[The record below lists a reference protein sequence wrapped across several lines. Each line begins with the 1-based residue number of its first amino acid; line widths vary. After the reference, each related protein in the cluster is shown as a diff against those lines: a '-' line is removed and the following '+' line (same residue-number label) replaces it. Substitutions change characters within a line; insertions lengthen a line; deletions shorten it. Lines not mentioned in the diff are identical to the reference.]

1 MASLAPLNKKPF
13 SSATDKRAG
22 LAIVVVA
29 QPPLFCEVLACQLSE
44 EPSFTVVGR
53 ASDSDH
59 MWRVLAREN
68 PQVILFDY
76 ESLGPNA
83 ESTLQR
89 LHRTAPAARILALA
103 TRSSDEAAV
112 RVLGAG
118 ASGLVGK
125 QLKFSVIVEAIQAV
139 GEGEIWAKPSSTA
152 LALAYLTGPT
162 GGGSKADLTKR
173 EFEIADACSRGMR
186 NKAIAKLLN
195 ISEKTVK
202 GHLNNIFRKL
212 QVNNRFALGL
222 YIREPAELKS

>member
-1 MASLAPLNKKPF
+1 MAPVNKKSVSP
-13 SSATDKRAG
+13 ARDKRLG
-22 LAIVVVA
+22 LAIVVIA
-29 QPPLFCEVLACQLSE
+29 QPALFCEVLACQLDE
-44 EPSFTVVGR
+44 EPKFSVVGR

-59 MWRVLAREN
+59 MWKVLAREN
-68 PQVILFDY
+68 PQVVLFDY

-83 ESTLQR
+83 ESM
-89 LHRTAPAARILALA
+89 LHRLRRAAPAARILALA

-125 QLKFSVIVEAIQAV
+125 QLKFSVLVDAIQAV

-152 LALAYLTGPT
+152 LALAYLTGPS

-173 EFEIADACSRGMR
+173 EFEVADACSRGMR

-222 YIREPAELKS
+222 YIREAKELKA

>member
-1 MASLAPLNKKPF
+1 MASTASTTKALSLARGKKP
-13 SSATDKRAG
+13 G
-22 LAIVVVA
+22 LAIVVIA
-29 QPPLFCEVLACQLSE
+29 QPPLFCEVLSCQLDE
-44 EPSFTVVGR
+44 EPNLTVVGR

-59 MWRVLAREN
+59 MWKVLARES
-68 PQVILFDY
+68 PQVLLFDY

-83 ESTLQR
+83 ESM
-89 LHRTAPAARILALA
+89 LHRLRRAAPATRILALA

-125 QLKFSVIVEAIQAV
+125 QLKFSVLVDAIQAV
-139 GEGEIWAKPSSTA
+139 AEGEIWAKPSSTA
-152 LALAYLTGPT
+152 LALAYLTGPS

-173 EFEIADACSRGMR
+173 EYEVADACSRGMR

-212 QVNNRFALGL
+212 QVSNRFALGL
-222 YIREPAELKS
+222 YIREPTELKS